1 MPAKAYITLAFCL
14 LSACSA
20 AGEYDSQG
28 NLYPAHCRGD
38 LAEVD
43 MPTVAVPPAVLS
55 MLNRNMNRRQLE
67 AWLEPDGIMVN
78 GGALVDVT
86 LPDWAK
92 ADATKHA
99 KCHSL
104 TAKLYP
110 STGGQWHR

>member
-14 LSACSA
+14 LSACST

-28 NLYPAHCRGD
+28 NLYPPHCRGD
-38 LAEVD
+38 LTEID

-67 AWLEPDGIMVN
+67 AWLEPDGMTPN

-92 ADATKHA
+92 ADARKHA
-99 KCHSL
+99 ACHSL